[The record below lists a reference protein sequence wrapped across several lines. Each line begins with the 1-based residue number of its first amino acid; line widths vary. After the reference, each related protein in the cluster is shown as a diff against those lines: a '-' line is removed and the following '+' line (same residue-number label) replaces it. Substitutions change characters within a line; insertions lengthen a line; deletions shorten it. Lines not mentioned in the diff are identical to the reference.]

1 MIAQL
6 KDADAALVA
15 AAGRVNTAVEL
26 IARGGE
32 CRAAVLQELAWAI
45 THLLTSRQ
53 MTLAI
58 LRRMAPGYPEP
69 EILDQRDTMEAL
81 AKSLNNPQNDQAG
94 G

>member
-1 MIAQL
+1 MIQQL

-32 CRAAVLQELAWAI
+32 CRAAVLQELAWGI

-53 MTLAI
+53 MTLSI
-58 LRRMAPGYPEP
+58 LRRMAPGDPEP
-69 EILDQRDTMEAL
+69 EIVDQRDTMEAIAKQL
-81 AKSLNNPQNDQAG
+81 AGPHNETSG